1 MYNNIDIRKIYLT
14 ILLIVRSDS
23 MTINYAHRGASGYYP
38 ENTMLAFEK
47 AIELGCSGIETD
59 VQLTKDGHLVL
70 IHDEKL
76 DRTTNAIGYVKDY
89 TYNEI
94 RNLDAGSFKDKCFKD
109 ATIPTAEELIELAIE
124 ENILINFELKTG
136 EIWYEGI
143 EEKLINLIYKY
154 NIKDRVIIS
163 SFNHYSISMC
173 KQLDK
178 NIKAGLLYS
187 DGLYE
192 PQLYAKIVGA
202 EALHPYFLA
211 VDNAAL
217 IDRIKSSGIMINAY
231 TINEKA
237 DMKRFLDYKVDGII
251 TNYPDK
257 LNKLM
262 KE

>member
-1 MYNNIDIRKIYLT
+1 
-14 ILLIVRSDS
+14 

-76 DRTTNAIGYVKDY
+76 ARTADAAGYVKDY
-89 TYNEI
+89 TLKDI
-94 RNLDAGSFKDKCFKD
+94 RSLDAGRHKDKYFKGV
-109 ATIPTAEELIELAIE
+109 TIPTAEELIELAIE
-124 ENILINFELKTG
+124 KNIIINFELKTG
-136 EIWYEGI
+136 EIRYAGI

-154 NIKDRVIIS
+154 NFNEKVIIS
-163 SFNHYSISMC
+163 SFNHYSISIC
-173 KQLDK
+173 KEIDK
-178 NIKAGLLYS
+178 TIKAGLLYME
-187 DGLYE
+187 GLFE

-202 EALHPYFLA
+202 EAIHPYFPA
-211 VDNAAL
+211 VDNASL
-217 IDRIKSSGIMINAY
+217 IDRIKSTGIMINAY
-231 TINEKA
+231 TINEEN